1 MAGVVVYAVGLAVL
15 VLGRKLFWLF
25 VAAVGFGVAMMMAP
39 QFLPDQPQWVV
50 MAVAVV
56 AGFLGAILAILL
68 QKIAVGVAGFI
79 AGGYLLLYLLSFF
92 NVDLGSLQVLT
103 WAIFIVGGI
112 VGALLVGII
121 FDMALIILSSGAGA
135 ALIAN
140 ALMGDFSLQQAA
152 AALVFIVLFVVGIAI
167 QIRLMKKER

>member
-1 MAGVVVYAVGLAVL
+1 MASVVVYAVGLAVL

-25 VAAVGFGVAMMMAP
+25 VAAVGFGVAMVMAP
-39 QFLPDQPQWVV
+39 QYLPVQHPWVI

-68 QKIAVGVAGFI
+68 QRLAVGVAGFI

-92 NVDLGSLQVLT
+92 NIDLGSFQGLT

-112 VGALLVGII
+112 VGALLVGTI
-121 FDMALIILSSGAGA
+121 FDMALIVLSSGVGA
-135 ALIAN
+135 ALIAHT
-140 ALMGDFSLQQAA
+140 LMQDFSLQQVAA
-152 AALVFIVLFVVGIAI
+152 AVVFIVLFVVGIFI
-167 QIRLMKKER
+167 QRSIMK